1 MSADKVGMI
10 VVDGVRYRPEEA
22 KALELEPSEP
32 TPVVDPYAEASAQAK
47 AQAKADA
54 AELEQLRAAST
65 DEGREQAAKDAAEL
79 EDLRALAADPVRLQ
93 AKLTELADG
102 TPGEGDKGAPAV
114 DTAAAQPANKAR
126 TPRGKGA

>member
-1 MSADKVGMI
+1 MSARDTVGMI
-10 VVDGVRYRPEEA
+10 TVDGIRYRPEEA

-47 AQAKADA
+47 AQAEADA

-65 DEGREQAAKDAAEL
+65 PEGREQAEKDAAEL
-79 EDLRALAADPVRLQ
+79 EALRSLVGDPEKLQ
-93 AKLTELADG
+93 AKLDEHAASA
-102 TPGEGDKGAPAV
+102 KAGAV
-114 DTAAAQPANKAR
+114 TTAAAQPANKAR

>member
-47 AQAKADA
+47 AQAEVDA
-54 AELEQLRAAST
+54 AELEQFRAASS
-65 DEGREQAAKDAAEL
+65 DEGREKAEKDAAEL
-79 EDLRALAADPVRLQ
+79 EDLRALASDPERLQ
-93 AKLTELADG
+93 AKLAELADAKAA
-102 TPGEGDKGAPAV
+102 PVDGAV
-114 DTAAAQPANKAR
+114 TTAAAQPANKAR
-126 TPRGKGA
+126 QPRGKGA